1 MDGLRSKG
9 TTNVR
14 GDLGSLKLN
23 QRESTLVSGWRDE
36 EDHLDDGTPLS
47 PTTRRSRRVGRN
59 RRQLTATWGAAT
71 QAVEP
76 AANAALDVAYRSQ
89 DDTTDWHDSA
99 VDDTNRVA
107 RGSWGS
113 WRGVTRLDQRP
124 AHHEDQPAP
133 GPRRQGEAGPASRE
147 DQPTTGPRRQGE
159 AGPASREDQPTTG
172 PRRQGEAGPA
182 SREDQ
187 PTTGPRRQGEA
198 GPASREDQ
206 PTTGPRRQGE
216 AGPASREDQPTT
228 GPRRQGEAGPA
239 SREDQPTTGPRRQND
254 TPQRTSRTE
263 RNPAA
268 SRGTTPPERRGPA
281 VFGLRVRDDEPT
293 AADDRPTLST
303 STHTPDPTP
312 KRPGAEKQTPPPPR
326 TPATSKATEPT
337 AEARKP
343 RARAFG
349 ARPVADEP
357 RTKRSPAAAPSPARR
372 GKTTPASSRAPRGR
386 PIRPALLAQR
396 KRDLHA
402 RGPRSS
408 SLTAQLTRT
417 IRTPAA
423 PIPTRGMGLRPGVA
437 NNAINAAV
445 AATRLTRR
453 AVTAAVTALASLKAL
468 VIALIVVVVLAII
481 MALLSVVPAFG
492 FQTEEEAKKA
502 AQSCTTQM
510 QQPGPVAPQP
520 CKPVEGAVVGELGS
534 GTWVSPLADSYVT
547 SLFGYRGCVEGV
559 GCADYIANHNGL
571 DLATSGGTGTV
582 VAATDLVITEV
593 STNWDA
599 GLPVIGHAP
608 DDPSIGFKYLHCA
621 EGSHR
626 VRAGQTV
633 AAGTPL
639 CIEGQ
644 SGYVNGRHLHFMI
657 LKDGTPVDP
666 EPYLIAKGVPLRYNP
681 GVR

>member
-124 AHHEDQPAP
+124 AHHEDQP
-133 GPRRQGEAGPASRE
+133 
-147 DQPTTGPRRQGE
+147 
-159 AGPASREDQPTTG
+159 
-172 PRRQGEAGPA
+172 
-182 SREDQ
+182 
-187 PTTGPRRQGEA
+187 
-198 GPASREDQ
+198 
-206 PTTGPRRQGE
+206 
-216 AGPASREDQPTT
+216 TT

-254 TPQRTSRTE
+254 APQRTSRTE

-593 STNWDA
+593 STNWGA
-599 GLPVIGHAP
+599 GLPVIGYAP

-621 EGSHR
+621 EGSHL